1 MLICAFHFWFTA
13 KVQMSHVFRKD
24 YQSKSYKW
32 EHVTIRREREKKIT
46 TAYMPLSWENH
57 ITKKKWE
64 REKKKKK
71 NSFSS
76 QYLYVQFKCVSFQNG
91 KIKRRYL
98 HDVFVG
104 FALSRWERTSEWSR
118 RLHAVPSFMFDS
130 ILKFVRI

>member
-1 MLICAFHFWFTA
+1 
-13 KVQMSHVFRKD
+13 
-24 YQSKSYKW
+24 
-32 EHVTIRREREKKIT
+32 
-46 TAYMPLSWENH
+46 MPLSWENH

-76 QYLYVQFKCVSFQNG
+76 QYLYVQFKCVSYQNG

-118 RLHAVPSFMFDS
+118 RLHAVPSFVFDS